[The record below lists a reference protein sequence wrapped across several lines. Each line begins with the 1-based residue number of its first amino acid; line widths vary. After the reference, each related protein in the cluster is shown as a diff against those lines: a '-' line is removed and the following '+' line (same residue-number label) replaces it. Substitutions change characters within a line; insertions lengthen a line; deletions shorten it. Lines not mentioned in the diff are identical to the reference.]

1 MLFDINA
8 DSSQPILSFKWK
20 CEGDEQLI
28 LSCDVDNVHPASQCN
43 MKTLGGV
50 HCFGEMKVI
59 AKE

>member
-1 MLFDINA
+1 MLFDNDA
-8 DSSQPILSFKWK
+8 NSSQPILSVKWE

-28 LSCDVDNVHPASQCN
+28 LSCPVDHNVDSSQCDIN
-43 MKTLGGV
+43 FLGGV